1 MSDSDRGGE
10 SRPVQPVH
18 DTARERHA
26 AFWNEFIASL
36 AMDDPRRGVTP
47 DAFSFGGE
55 GALADEL
62 AALVLAGRKK
72 ATTSLPIE
80 YTALDE
86 PLPRAGDLSI
96 VLSGTDV
103 PVAVIERT
111 SVELVGFDEV
121 TAEYAAHEGE
131 GDGSLGYWRR
141 AHVEYFT
148 GVCARLGGSF
158 DAATPVLCQRF
169 RVVWPQPSA
178 NGVDS
183 P

>member
-10 SRPVQPVH
+10 SRPSSPGPVQPVH

-36 AMDDPRRGVTP
+36 AMDDPRRGATP

-55 GALADEL
+55 GALAHEL

-96 VLSGTDV
+96 VRCL
-103 PVAVIERT
+103 
-111 SVELVGFDEV
+111 
-121 TAEYAAHEGE
+121 
-131 GDGSLGYWRR
+131 R
-141 AHVEYFT
+141 AT
-148 GVCARLGGSF
+148 R
-158 DAATPVLCQRF
+158 
-169 RVVWPQPSA
+169 RVVRRCHPGSVPALSRRLA
-178 NGVDS
+178 STVCERCRLALARRCGRTA
-183 P
+183 